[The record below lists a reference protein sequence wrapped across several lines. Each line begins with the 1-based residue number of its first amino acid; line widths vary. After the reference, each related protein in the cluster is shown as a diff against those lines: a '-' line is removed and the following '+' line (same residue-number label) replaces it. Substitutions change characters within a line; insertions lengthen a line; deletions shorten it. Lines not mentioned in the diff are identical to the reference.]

1 MYDRMKTEIPSTEP
15 KSRRYIREWKRKDYA
30 ENGDKIKAKNKAY
43 YYKKK
48 CGLSSEDMKIYDIH
62 LPLVAKVMDNLNKL
76 KDVKPELIELV
87 LQKYTNIQENSNMM
101 TSTQVISNGG
111 HACGPVMEPRSRRCT
126 YCPPCSLK
134 SLLPP
139 NL

>member
-1 MYDRMKTEIPSTEP
+1 MYDRLKTEIPSTEP

-62 LPLVAKVMDNLNKL
+62 LPLVAKVIDNLNKL

-87 LQKYTNIQENSNMM
+87 LQKYTNIQENSNI
-101 TSTQVISNGG
+101 STTTGS
-111 HACGPVMEPRSRRCT
+111 HTHGPVIVPRTLRCT
-126 YCPPCSLK
+126 SCTPCSLN
-134 SLLPP
+134 SLAP

>member
-1 MYDRMKTEIPSTEP
+1 MKADMPSTEP

-30 ENGDKIKAKNKAY
+30 ENSDKIKAKNKAY

-48 CGLSSEDMKIYDIH
+48 FGLSTEDMKTYDIH
-62 LPLVAKVMDNLNKL
+62 LPLVAKVIDNLNKL

-87 LQKYTNIQENSNMM
+87 LQKYTNIQENSNMKTM
-101 TSTQVISNGG
+101 TES
-111 HACGPVMEPRSRRCT
+111 HACDPVTVPRTLRCT
-126 YCPPCSLK
+126 CCSPCSLK
-134 SLLPP
+134 SLAP